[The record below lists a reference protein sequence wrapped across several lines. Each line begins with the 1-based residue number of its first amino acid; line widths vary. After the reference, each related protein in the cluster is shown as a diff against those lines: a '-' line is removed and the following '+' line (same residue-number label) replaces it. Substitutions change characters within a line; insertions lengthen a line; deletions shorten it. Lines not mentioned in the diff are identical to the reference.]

1 MVNPERFRLSQY
13 GMFSRDTVCDS
24 VYAYVRACSVCALA
38 IYVEPQAG
46 EKKKKKKYFYNYYPY
61 PPIIASGLPTVRDTQ
76 SETVSVRVI
85 DEVIRANLNV
95 FIQQWC
101 LYKKEKSMRAFGFYV
116 KCFSGC

>member
-1 MVNPERFRLSQY
+1 M
-13 GMFSRDTVCDS
+13 CI
-24 VYAYVRACSVCALA
+24 RACMQCLRSGNLRRA
-38 IYVEPQAG
+38 PG
-46 EKKKKKKYFYNYYPY
+46 RKKKKYFYNYYPY

-101 LYKKEKSMRAFGFYV
+101 LYKKEKNVSMTAFG
-116 KCFSGC
+116 SM